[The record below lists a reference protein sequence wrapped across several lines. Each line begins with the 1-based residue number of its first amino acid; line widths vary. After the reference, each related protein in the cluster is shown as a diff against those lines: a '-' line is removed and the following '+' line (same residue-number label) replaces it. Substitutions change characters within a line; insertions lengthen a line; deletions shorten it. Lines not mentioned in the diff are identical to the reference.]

1 MRLPPAAIILGHGSA
16 DCAGVRPVTSSQ
28 TVHQANYRL
37 VCDVLRGVLRQLTQA
52 EPGAVEKIGSIWYR
66 ASAVLYLLLLEHP
79 IDRWGRCRSC
89 RRCGPIVGL
98 RRRPCRIYLKASYWL
113 LRLPDAALV
122 VSHLA
127 DDLGLRTAPG
137 AGTAQPPTSFG
148 GFLVITA
155 GMPWLR

>member
-1 MRLPPAAIILGHGSA
+1 M
-16 DCAGVRPVTSSQ
+16 TSSSL
-28 TVHQANYRL
+28 TVHQTSYRL
-37 VCDVLRGVLRQLTQA
+37 VCDVLRGVLRQLAQA
-52 EPGAVEKIGSIWYR
+52 EPGAIKEIGSILYR

-89 RRCGPIVGL
+89 RRCGTLVGL

-113 LRLPDAALV
+113 LRLPDEAIV

-127 DDLGLRTAPG
+127 TDLGLHTPPA
-137 AGTAQPPTSFG
+137 AGIVQPPITFG
-148 GFLVITA
+148 GSLLITA